1 MTSTTKLLSWLK
13 SANGSVDQERART
26 EEDVCEPSAG
36 ANNSGKT
43 SPRTYAS
50 NSKRQKPVRKYDEN
64 YIKLGFIWS
73 GTEELPRP
81 QCVVCGDVLSNESMK
96 PSHLKRHLATKHT
109 ALKDKPVDF
118 FLRKRD
124 ELKQSK
130 STILYYGTPAV
141 AKAQEASYRASL
153 RIARAGKPHTIGEQL
168 CLPLAKEMTS
178 IMCGEKAARELN
190 LVPLSNDTVSR
201 RIHDM
206 ADDVKKTLIE
216 RIKNSRYFAIQ
227 LDETTDVAD
236 LANLL
241 VYVRY
246 EYDGVAQ
253 EDFMFCKS
261 LETITT
267 AEHIFQLLNAFIQE
281 HGLDWKRCVGVC
293 TDGARAMTGRNSG
306 VAARIREVAPEMRW
320 THCSIH
326 REALAVKRMP
336 DDLKSVLDCA
346 VKTVNFI
353 KARPMNARLFHVLC
367 EEMGSEH
374 VQLLLHTEVRW
385 LSRGKVLLRLFELHR
400 EVQMFLQDTNFPLSD
415 IFEDAVWLSQ
425 LAYLSDIFS
434 RLNDLNLGLQ
444 GLSINVF
451 DVQDKINALLKKLE
465 LFEIKVKT
473 GDVSAFPALE
483 SFLSDNDL
491 MLDDGVRENIAA
503 HLTSVRQQFCN
514 YLPVMPNDETS
525 SWMRNPFN
533 IDTPHM
539 SSMDLT
545 VAEQERLI
553 ELSCDKTLKASFRK
567 HTLLDFWIK
576 QYSEYPVLSDKA
588 MRFLLPFVTTYL
600 CEKGFSSLVVI
611 KTKYRSR
618 VHAEP
623 NLRLKLTSIDPDI
636 AGLCSQRHAHPS
648 H

>member
-1 MTSTTKLLSWLK
+1 TKRLILSGLIMRIKFLIMKSTKLLSWLQ
-13 SANGSVDQERART
+13 SAKGTVDQERART
-26 EEDVCEPSAG
+26 EEDECGQGAG
-36 ANNSGKT
+36 ANSGGA
-43 SPRTYAS
+43 SEGPSEAPRAAAS
-50 NSKRQKPVRKYDEN
+50 KNKRHKPVRRYD
-64 YIKLGFIWS
+64 GR
-73 GTEELPRP
+73 EEEPRP
-81 QCVVCGDVLSNESMK
+81 QCVIFGDVLSNECMK
-96 PSHLKRHLATKHT
+96 PSHLKRHLTTKHRE
-109 ALKDKPVDF
+109 LNDKPVEF
-118 FLRKRD
+118 FLRKCD
-124 ELKQSK
+124 ELKRSK
-130 STILYYGTPAV
+130 STIQPFGTPI

-168 CLPLAKEMTS
+168 CLPLAKEMTR

-190 LVPLSNDTVSR
+190 LVPLSNDTMSR
-201 RIHDM
+201 RIKDM
-206 ADDVKKTLIE
+206 AGDVKNTLIE
-216 RIKNSRYFAIQ
+216 CIKNSRYFAIQ

-246 EYDGVAQ
+246 EYDGAAQ
-253 EDFMFCKS
+253 EDFMFCQS
-261 LETITT
+261 LETRTT
-267 AEHIFQLLNAFIQE
+267 AEHIFQVLNAFIQE
-281 HGLDWKRCVGVC
+281 NRLDWKKCVGVC
-293 TDGARAMTGRNSG
+293 IDGSRAMTGRNSG
-306 VAARIREVAPEMRW
+306 VSVRIREVAPEMRW

-326 REALAVKRMP
+326 REV
-336 DDLKSVLDCA
+336 LKSVLDSA

-353 KARPMNARLFHVLC
+353 KARPMNACLFHVLC

-385 LSRGKVLLRLFELHR
+385 LSRGKVLSRLFELHR

-415 IFEDAVWLSQ
+415 IFADAVWLSR
-425 LAYLSDIFS
+425 LAYVSDIFS
-434 RLNDLNLGLQ
+434 RLNKLNLGLQ

-503 HLTSVRQQFCN
+503 HLTSLRQQFHN
-514 YLPVMPNDETS
+514 YFPVMPEAQAS

-533 IDTPHM
+533 IDTSH
-539 SSMDLT
+539 
-545 VAEQERLI
+545 
-553 ELSCDKTLKASFRK
+553 LSCDETLKASFRK
-567 HTLLDFWIK
+567 HTLLDFWMK

-588 MRFLLPFVTTYL
+588 VRFLLPFATTYL

-618 VHAEP
+618 VDAEP

-636 AGLCSQRHAHPS
+636 AGLCSQRHAPPS